1 MKSDQN
7 RDDAQRNCPVWC
19 FIFWPGDHR
28 EEQEGPL
35 EEPEFGP
42 QLGIQALYGIKG
54 GWWFPVEG
62 QYFSLMFP
70 CEMPISSWV
79 VSNISYFS
87 IYWESNYWEESS
99 QLTFICFKMLKTT
112 N

>member
-1 MKSDQN
+1 MKSDQKN
-7 RDDAQRNCPVWC
+7 VRMHKETVLLGAL
-19 FIFWPGDHR
+19 FWPGDHR

-62 QYFSLMFP
+62 QYF
-70 CEMPISSWV
+70 
-79 VSNISYFS
+79 
-87 IYWESNYWEESS
+87 
-99 QLTFICFKMLKTT
+99 
-112 N
+112 